1 MRYLCSRKDLLME
14 IRCILNAIEEFAP
27 RALQEGYDNAGL
39 QAGDAANDCTGVLL
53 TLDVSE
59 RTVEEAAGRNCN
71 LIISHHPLLFKGIK
85 SIAPSTAKGRILMR
99 ALCEGI
105 TLYAAHTNLDNARGG
120 VSFRMAEMMGL
131 KNIRT
136 LCPQKGT
143 LVKLV
148 VFVPADYVA
157 DVRDAMLDNGAGNV
171 GDYDR
176 CSYAMDGI
184 GSFRPK
190 PGAHPFSG
198 ICGEL
203 HEWKEIRLEMIV
215 PLWKAGKVVEAMVS
229 AHPYE
234 EPAYDIIPLANA
246 DCHSGSGIVGDVEP
260 VSLGDFLLR
269 LKEVF
274 ATKSVRYTG
283 EPSATLRRVAMCGG
297 SGASMTSDAIA
308 AGADLYVS
316 GDFKYHDF
324 TEYRESIALA
334 DIGHYESEQCAKLI
348 FRELISRRF
357 PDLPVYFSETDIN
370 PINYI

>member
-85 SIAPSTAKGRILMR
+85 SIALSTAKGRILMR

-148 VFVPADYVA
+148 V
-157 DVRDAMLDNGAGNV
+157 
-171 GDYDR
+171 
-176 CSYAMDGI
+176 
-184 GSFRPK
+184 
-190 PGAHPFSG
+190 
-198 ICGEL
+198 
-203 HEWKEIRLEMIV
+203 
-215 PLWKAGKVVEAMVS
+215 
-229 AHPYE
+229 
-234 EPAYDIIPLANA
+234 
-246 DCHSGSGIVGDVEP
+246 
-260 VSLGDFLLR
+260 
-269 LKEVF
+269 
-274 ATKSVRYTG
+274 
-283 EPSATLRRVAMCGG
+283 
-297 SGASMTSDAIA
+297 
-308 AGADLYVS
+308 
-316 GDFKYHDF
+316 
-324 TEYRESIALA
+324 
-334 DIGHYESEQCAKLI
+334 
-348 FRELISRRF
+348 
-357 PDLPVYFSETDIN
+357 
-370 PINYI
+370 